1 MHPADR
7 RRAHRLPHLLLA
19 GVTAACLACGTDA
32 AAQGPGGGGPN
43 GSSPPF
49 SSIYKRPTLS
59 PYTALGFQGSN
70 PLTGA
75 TLGAMQG
82 LVRQQQQVQ
91 SQMQTGVQQSRQ
103 ISQLQG
109 QVRNIQRVAPNR
121 ASESIRPTG
130 HASTFQNLSH
140 YYPGR

>member
-1 MHPADR
+1 MHPNIR
-7 RRAHRLPHLLLA
+7 RLPRTPPLIVAALA
-19 GVTAACLACGTDA
+19 TACLAIGTDA
-32 AAQGPGGGGPN
+32 AAQGPVGGGPN

-49 SSIYKRPTLS
+49 ANISKRPTLS

-91 SQMQTGVQQSRQ
+91 SQMQMGMQQSRQ
-103 ISQLQG
+103 ITQLQG
-109 QVRNIQRVAPNR
+109 QVRNMQRPSPNQ

>member
-1 MHPADR
+1 MHPAFR
-7 RRAHRLPHLLLA
+7 RRAPCLPRLVPLVLA
-19 GVTAACLACGTDA
+19 AACLACGTEA
-32 AAQGPGGGGPN
+32 AAQGPVGGGPN

-49 SSIYKRPTLS
+49 ANIYKRPTLS

-70 PLTGA
+70 PLTGS

-91 SQMQTGVQQSRQ
+91 SQMQMGVQQSRQ

>member
-1 MHPADR
+1 MHRSDR
-7 RRAHRLPHLLLA
+7 RRFSRPTLLLLA
-19 GVTAACLACGTDA
+19 GLTAACLASGSNA
-32 AAQGPGGGGPN
+32 AAQGPVGGGTN
-43 GSSPPF
+43 GSNPPF
-49 SSIYKRPTLS
+49 ANIYKRPTLS

-82 LVRQQQQVQ
+82 LVQQQQQVQ
-91 SQMQTGVQQSRQ
+91 RQMQTGMQQSRQ

-109 QVRNIQRVAPNR
+109 QVRNIQRSPIR

>member
-1 MHPADR
+1 MHATVHRPAR
-7 RRAHRLPHLLLA
+7 VPMLLLA
-19 GVTAACLACGTDA
+19 GLAAAWLAMGTEA
-32 AAQGPGGGGPN
+32 TAQGPVGGGPN

-49 SSIYKRPTLS
+49 ANIYKRPTLS

-91 SQMQTGVQQSRQ
+91 SQMQTGMQQSRQ
-103 ISQLQG
+103 INQLQG
-109 QVRNIQRVAPNR
+109 QVRNLQRPSPSR

-130 HASTFQNLSH
+130 HASTFLNLSH